1 MLIIVSVQ
9 KYHIFL
15 PIGWYED
22 EIRIKT
28 EVFIDVEVQYE
39 SSGIKDDLGNTID
52 YAEIHRLIKR
62 LSNTNHKL
70 LESFGEL
77 CLMEIKEQFNFLNLK
92 YAMIRITKPQILEK
106 ESSCLGQTIELR
118 MDF

>member
-1 MLIIVSVQ
+1 MLILVSVQ

-39 SSGIKDDLGNTID
+39 SSNINDELSKTID
-52 YAEIHRLIKR
+52 YAEIHRILKKMA
-62 LSNTNHKL
+62 SFEYKL
-70 LESFGEL
+70 LESFGEQ
-77 CLMEIKEQFNFLNLK
+77 CLFEIKEKFKVLTLK
-92 YAMIRITKPQILEK
+92 YAKIRITKPQILEYG
-106 ESSCLGQTIELR
+106 SSCSGQTIEMR
-118 MDF
+118 IDF